1 MNKKTNIIKI
11 LTLAIMK
18 KTISILFALIVFN
31 CLFLTSCSQDT
42 NLTTKDTDLENN
54 IYDSNLISEITNI
67 NKQLLDSKRTT
78 RGKKPG
84 KSGWTTKETLN
95 VVLADCSGAWH
106 GAKGGLNIGSKIG
119 VFFGQPHTGA
129 VIGGI
134 IGGVVCGGAASW
146 LAAPEKPRKISLRKS
161 LTPFPKDSVSLRYPQ
176 VASKFEGFTNAN
188 SELVDTLV
196 VTNVEIKKKI
206 ELDNETL
213 SKINLNEQQLSY
225 GKMHNVLLSLLDGST
240 TLKENNICHSN
251 DTIYNSIINSKD
263 INTLYNEIMENTKKG
278 IFFNSDSK
286 SEYIMELFSEIFEN
300 YVKDGDDL
308 VSIVNKYS
316 EAINASTE
324 LDEDDKNCILS
335 GLATA
340 IYSYNYWN
348 TSLSKEQ

>member
-134 IGGVVCGGAASW
+134 IGGVVCGGAA
-146 LAAPEKPRKISLRKS
+146 
-161 LTPFPKDSVSLRYPQ
+161 
-176 VASKFEGFTNAN
+176 
-188 SELVDTLV
+188 
-196 VTNVEIKKKI
+196 
-206 ELDNETL
+206 
-213 SKINLNEQQLSY
+213 
-225 GKMHNVLLSLLDGST
+225 
-240 TLKENNICHSN
+240 
-251 DTIYNSIINSKD
+251 
-263 INTLYNEIMENTKKG
+263 
-278 IFFNSDSK
+278 
-286 SEYIMELFSEIFEN
+286 
-300 YVKDGDDL
+300 
-308 VSIVNKYS
+308 
-316 EAINASTE
+316 
-324 LDEDDKNCILS
+324 
-335 GLATA
+335 
-340 IYSYNYWN
+340 
-348 TSLSKEQ
+348 